1 MAYAVRRPVENV
13 YLIRERDRRR
23 TREFAALVLAAVPP
37 MLVLFAAI
45 WANLE
50 TVRLG
55 YQLAKVAGQKEALL
69 ERNRQ
74 LRMEQAQA
82 TSLVRVDGI
91 ARKTLGLV
99 APEPG
104 QILLIRDEALK
115 APLATAPL
123 KAPVEAPPK
132 APPGTVPQSSAARP
146 PSATPAPPP
155 AAVSTEE
162 GF

>member
-13 YLIRERDRRR
+13 YLVRERDRKR
-23 TREFAALVLAAVPP
+23 TREFAALALAAVPP

-55 YQLAKVAGQKEALL
+55 YQLATVGKQRETLL

-74 LRMEQAQA
+74 LRMDRAQA
-82 TSLVRVDGI
+82 TSLARVDEM
-91 ARKTLGLV
+91 ARRSLGLV
-99 APEPG
+99 PPVPE
-104 QILLIRDEALK
+104 QILLIGRGTSGA
-115 APLATAPL
+115 A
-123 KAPVEAPPK
+123 
-132 APPGTVPQSSAARP
+132 GTVPAPRRAA
-146 PSATPAPPP
+146 PAIPPP
-155 AAVSTEE
+155 TPDSTEE

>member
-13 YLIRERDRRR
+13 YLVRERDRKR
-23 TREFAALVLAAVPP
+23 TREFASLVLAAVPP

-55 YQLAKVAGQKEALL
+55 YQLARVGQQRESLL

-74 LRMEQAQA
+74 LRMDRAQA
-82 TSLVRVDGI
+82 ASLGRVDEI
-91 ARKTLGLV
+91 ARRSLGLG
-99 APEPG
+99 PPSIE
-104 QILLIRDEALK
+104 QILLIEGDASRPAAAAGGARRL
-115 APLATAPL
+115 APAAPATAP
-123 KAPVEAPPK
+123 
-132 APPGTVPQSSAARP
+132 
-146 PSATPAPPP
+146 
-155 AAVSTEE
+155 VSTEE

>member
-13 YLIRERDRRR
+13 YLVRERDRKR
-23 TREFAALVLAAVPP
+23 TREFAALALAAVPP

-55 YQLAKVAGQKEALL
+55 YQLATVGKQREMLL

-74 LRMEQAQA
+74 LRMDRAQA
-82 TSLVRVDGI
+82 TSLARVDEM
-91 ARKTLGLV
+91 ARRSLGLV
-99 APEPG
+99 PPAPE
-104 QILLIRDEALK
+104 QILLIGRGTSGA
-115 APLATAPL
+115 A
-123 KAPVEAPPK
+123 
-132 APPGTVPQSSAARP
+132 GTVPTPRRAAP
-146 PSATPAPPP
+146 AAPPP
-155 AAVSTEE
+155 TPDSTEE

>member
-13 YLIRERDRRR
+13 YLVRERDRKR
-23 TREFAALVLAAVPP
+23 TREFAALALAAVPP

-55 YQLAKVAGQKEALL
+55 YQLATVGKQRETLL

-74 LRMEQAQA
+74 LRMDRAQA
-82 TSLVRVDGI
+82 TSLARVDEI
-91 ARKTLGLV
+91 ARRSLGLV
-99 APEPG
+99 PPVPD
-104 QILLIRDEALK
+104 QILLIGRGTSRAAE
-115 APLATAPL
+115 
-123 KAPVEAPPK
+123 
-132 APPGTVPQSSAARP
+132 TVPTPRRAA
-146 PSATPAPPP
+146 PAPPP
-155 AAVSTEE
+155 PASTEE

>member
-13 YLIRERDRRR
+13 YLVRERDRKR
-23 TREFAALVLAAVPP
+23 TREFAALALAAVPP

-55 YQLAKVAGQKEALL
+55 YQLATVGKQREMLL

-74 LRMEQAQA
+74 LRMDRAQA
-82 TSLVRVDGI
+82 TSLARVDEM
-91 ARKTLGLV
+91 ARRSLGLV
-99 APEPG
+99 PPTPE
-104 QILLIRDEALK
+104 QILLIGHGTSGA
-115 APLATAPL
+115 A
-123 KAPVEAPPK
+123 
-132 APPGTVPQSSAARP
+132 GTVPAPRQAAPAGP
-146 PSATPAPPP
+146 PPTPA
-155 AAVSTEE
+155 STEE

>member
-13 YLIRERDRRR
+13 YLVRERDRKR
-23 TREFAALVLAAVPP
+23 TREFAALALAAVTP

-55 YQLAKVAGQKEALL
+55 YQLAKVAKQRETLL

-74 LRMEQAQA
+74 LRMDQAQA
-82 TSLVRVDGI
+82 TALGRVDEI
-91 ARKTLGLV
+91 ARRSLGL
-99 APEPG
+99 ASPGPE
-104 QILLIRDEALK
+104 QVLLIDDGASGAAGPARIVRRA
-115 APLATAPL
+115 APAAP
-123 KAPVEAPPK
+123 
-132 APPGTVPQSSAARP
+132 
-146 PSATPAPPP
+146 TPAP
-155 AAVSTEE
+155 VSTEE